1 MGEFF
6 STLMDSQEIITTGGL
21 VLIIAIV
28 FAENGL
34 FFGFFLPGDYLL
46 FSAGLLCGTDV
57 IAVNIWTMV
66 ISVTLAAFLGSYT
79 GFYFGKLLG
88 HRLYRKKENLFFK
101 YKYLVKTRFYYMK
114 YGGKTLI
121 ISRFLPV
128 VRTFAPILAGVVK
141 MDFKKFTFF
150 NLWGSVIWVFSLT
163 LLGYYLGQK
172 FPGIIDYLHYII
184 IAFLVITSTIVIKTF
199 LNLKKQTA
207 KKLPVLTKKALKK
220 VVPEKPVEEK
230 SLEQKRETY
239 TRNLEDLKR
248 K

>member
-1 MGEFF
+1 
-6 STLMDSQEIITTGGL
+6 
-21 VLIIAIV
+21 
-28 FAENGL
+28 
-34 FFGFFLPGDYLL
+34 
-46 FSAGLLCGTDV
+46 
-57 IAVNIWTMV
+57 
-66 ISVTLAAFLGSYT
+66 
-79 GFYFGKLLG
+79 
-88 HRLYRKKENLFFK
+88 
-101 YKYLVKTRFYYMK
+101 MK

>member
-46 FSAGLLCGTDV
+46 FSAGLLCGTQV
-57 IAVNIWTMV
+57 ISVDIWTMV
-66 ISVTLAAFLGSYT
+66 LSVTLAAFLGSYT
-79 GFYFGKLLG
+79 GYYFGRLLG
-88 HRLYRKKENLFFK
+88 GNLYRKKENFFFK
-101 YKYLVKTRFYYMK
+101 YKYLVKTRFYYMN

-128 VRTFAPILAGVVK
+128 VRTFAPILDGAVK

-150 NLWGSVIWVFSLT
+150 NLIGSIIWVFSLI
-163 LLGYYLGQK
+163 LAGYYLGQR
-172 FPGIIDYLHYII
+172 FPWIIDYLHYII
-184 IAFLVITSTIVIKTF
+184 IAFLVVTSTIVIKTF
-199 LNLKKQTA
+199 LTIKQQTA
-207 KKLPVLTKKALKK
+207 KKIPALTKKALIKVSQEKK
-220 VVPEKPVEEK
+220 PEETPKNYVSKNVPDI
-230 SLEQKRETY
+230 KREA
-239 TRNLEDLKR
+239 
-248 K
+248 